1 MMQTIA
7 ADGYLYV
14 LAITLAKVSLLLFL
28 YRLFKVDPKFRY
40 AS

>member
-14 LAITLAKVSLLLFL
+14 LAITLVKVSLLLFL